1 LDSTE
6 AFKIAL
12 RQYGQPLTTEH
23 VHPDTAPGF
32 EEFLQFFRDF
42 MVRNTKLLAENVH
55 CDWVA
60 NVTFNALAT
69 YHMDY
74 ELIGIFAGVP
84 LMIYNHFYC
93 FLSDPSVL
101 PLIGNPS
108 GETPDELAV
117 NRLRLGHTSPPPRGP
132 RDPLRCDA
140 AMHLAWNAVMF
151 VFFHE
156 LSQIVGCH
164 LRLLSESV
172 GSLEYLEVPVV
183 PISSKEAHL
192 RLLLEIEADQGPSSF
207 LFSVW
212 RSMWDRGALKA
223 IEPLGPELSLAI
235 SLAMLFLIM
244 DGLQPANRR
253 PRYSTHPP
261 PIVRLIHLVT
271 LAVNQRFPNYVFD
284 EETAL
289 RGLQEV
295 IRWAEKARLRISSED
310 HGITMHVHEEL
321 NALRM
326 ELADNYSDRL
336 TQYRDER
343 RRARSHQVVGR

>member
-12 RQYGQPLTTEH
+12 RHYGQPLRTQH

-32 EEFLQFFRDF
+32 DEFLQFFKDV
-42 MVRNTKLLAENVH
+42 MVRNTNLSAGNVH

-69 YHMDY
+69 YYMDY

-84 LMIYNHFYC
+84 LLIYDYFYC

-117 NRLRLGHTSPPPRGP
+117 NRLRLGHTSPLSRGP
-132 RDPLRCDA
+132 RDPLRRDA

-156 LSQIVGCH
+156 LSHIGCCH

-172 GSLEYLEVPVV
+172 GSLEYLEVPVI

-192 RLLLEIEADQGPSSF
+192 RLLLEIEADQAAASF

-223 IEPLGPELSLAI
+223 IEPLGPEVSSAI

-244 DGLQPANRR
+244 NGLQPSNRR
-253 PRYSTHPP
+253 PSYSTHPP
-261 PIVRLIHLVT
+261 PIVRLIHIIT
-271 LAVNQRFPNYVFD
+271 LTANQRFPSLVVS
-284 EETAL
+284 EESAL
-289 RGLQEV
+289 LGLEEV
-295 IRWAEKARLRISSED
+295 IRWAQKARLRISIGD
-310 HGITMHVHEEL
+310 HRVTMRVHEEL

-336 TQYRDER
+336 TQYREER
-343 RRARSHQVVGR
+343 RRARSHQVAGR

>member
-1 LDSTE
+1 
-6 AFKIAL
+6 
-12 RQYGQPLTTEH
+12 
-23 VHPDTAPGF
+23 
-32 EEFLQFFRDF
+32 
-42 MVRNTKLLAENVH
+42 MVRNTKLSAGNLH
-55 CDWVA
+55 CDWVE

-69 YHMDY
+69 CHMDY
-74 ELIGIFAGVP
+74 ELIGMFAGVP
-84 LMIYNHFYC
+84 LLVYNHFYC

-101 PLIGNPS
+101 PLVGNPS

-117 NRLRLGHTSPPPRGP
+117 NGLRLGHTSPLPRTP

-156 LSQIVGCH
+156 LSHIVGCH

-172 GSLEYLEVPVV
+172 GSLEYLEVPAV
-183 PISSKEAHL
+183 PISNKEAHL
-192 RLLLEIEADQGPSSF
+192 RLLLEIEADQATATN

-223 IEPLGPELSLAI
+223 IAPLGPELSWAI

-253 PRYSTHPP
+253 PEYSTHPP
-261 PIVRLIHLVT
+261 PIVRLIHIFT
-271 LAVNQRFPNYVFD
+271 LAANQRLPRHVD
-284 EETAL
+284 GEETAL

-295 IRWAEKARLRISSED
+295 IRWREKAGLRVSVGD
-310 HGITMHVHEEL
+310 HGVTMQVHDEL
-321 NALRM
+321 NALRL
-326 ELADNYSDRL
+326 ELADTYSDRL
-336 TQYRDER
+336 AKYRDER
-343 RRARSHQVVGR
+343 RRTRGHQVAGR